1 MFSVTLNIFHRGTS
15 EYIPNDLVIGSSHGA
30 DSSTPEILLLSGPNM
45 GGKSTLLRQTCL
57 IVILAQLGCKV
68 PADYCSLTPV
78 DRIYT
83 RIGATD
89 KILSGQS
96 TFFVELAETATILRS
111 ATQVFPGLFC
121 LSTYSD
127 VFFRIRY
134 VFWMNW
140 DVELQRLMELPLLI
154 PLSIHSLKTFVVAL
168 CLQLITIL

>member
-1 MFSVTLNIFHRGTS
+1 MHVFYLLFFFSNLNYFRGTS
-15 EYIPNDLVIGSSHGA
+15 EYIPNDLVIGNSHDG
-30 DSSTPEILLLSGPNM
+30 SCSLPEILLLSGPNM

-89 KILSGQS
+89 KILSGLS

-111 ATQVFPGLFC
+111 ATQVFVCIVC
-121 LSTYSD
+121 LK
-127 VFFRIRY
+127 V
-134 VFWMNW
+134 
-140 DVELQRLMELPLLI
+140 
-154 PLSIHSLKTFVVAL
+154 
-168 CLQLITIL
+168 C